1 MIRIGRTLASRPL
14 SRCRRLYS
22 RTPFDEYLD
31 FFPGGPPLEPED
43 PARNNRDPFDFSDI
57 PFIKDE
63 SDLLSSGL
71 TTPSNSFSSD
81 TNMSMSSESVMQEPV
96 TMTTEDFMKKLDIT
110 RSDQSFYE
118 QKLKRFSL
126 FLRTDTHSRQYNTR
140 LQDIATIRSPLTIIS
155 EFNNPRL
162 NLAIEKY
169 VYDQMPDPLGNARSR
184 RLVLYKNSP
193 CVVIGKNQNPFR
205 EVNFRE
211 ATIHGIPILRR
222 FSGGGTVVHDLGNFN
237 FSYMSSKQSFNRVE
251 FTSAL
256 NHEINQLVGLDIGYD
271 VPKFP
276 LTTNDRGDVV
286 SSNTLKKVSGS
297 AYQVSRG
304 KSLHH
309 GTMLLKSD
317 LKRLSALLKLT
328 EKRKASI
335 QDRSTNSIPSPV
347 ENLEMC
353 DTLFQFCAVEAFKR
367 LHPTDGIED
376 MVYDNLLVQGDSHI
390 LKLNEVNDLPEEVLE
405 IQHELSTWEWTIGKT
420 PKFKLIVDDDEFQY
434 QMTVE
439 KGLIT
444 EIDSAEP
451 ALEALIGLP
460 FSSEKIYHVL
470 AEPLRSHVTWHVDS
484 NTNYAQLGIS

>member
-1 MIRIGRTLASRPL
+1 MIRIGGTLASRPL

-22 RTPFDEYLD
+22 HTPFDEYLD
-31 FFPGGPPLEPED
+31 FSPGKPPLEPED
-43 PARNNRDPFDFSDI
+43 PARINHDPFDFSDI
-57 PFIKDE
+57 PIIKDE

-71 TTPSNSFSSD
+71 TTPSNTLLND
-81 TNMSMSSESVMQEPV
+81 TNLSMSSDSVLQEPI
-96 TMTTEDFMKKLDIT
+96 TMTTKDFMKKLNIA
-110 RSDQSFYE
+110 RSDQSFDE
-118 QKLKRFSL
+118 QRLKRFSL
-126 FLRTDTHSRQYNTR
+126 FLHTDTQSRQYNTR
-140 LQDIATIRSPLTIIS
+140 LQDIATIRNPLTVIS

-211 ATIHGIPILRR
+211 ATIRGIPILRR

-237 FSYMSSKQSFNRVE
+237 FSYMSSRQSFSRVE
-251 FTSAL
+251 FTNAL
-256 NHEINQLVGLDIGYD
+256 NNEINQFVGLDIGYD
-271 VPKFP
+271 APKFP
-276 LTTNDRGDVV
+276 LTTNDRGDIV
-286 SSNTLKKVSGS
+286 SSNSLKKVSGS

-335 QDRSTNSIPSPV
+335 QDKSTDSIPSPV
-347 ENLEMC
+347 ENLEMS
-353 DTLFQFCAVEAFKR
+353 DTLFQFCAAEAFKK

-405 IQHELSTWEWTIGKT
+405 IQQELSTWEWTIGKT
-420 PKFKLIVDDDEFQY
+420 PKFQLIVDDDEFQY
-434 QMTVE
+434 QITVE

-451 ALEALIGLP
+451 ELEKLVGFP
-460 FSSEKIYHVL
+460 FSSGKISHVL
-470 AEPLRSHVTWHVDS
+470 AEPLRSHVMWHVDS